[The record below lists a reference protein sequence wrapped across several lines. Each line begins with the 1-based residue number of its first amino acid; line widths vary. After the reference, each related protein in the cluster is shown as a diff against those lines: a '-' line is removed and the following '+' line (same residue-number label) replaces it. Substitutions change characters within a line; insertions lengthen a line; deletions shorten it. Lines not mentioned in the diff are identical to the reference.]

1 MAIADA
7 SAKRP
12 VELVAV
18 WLFPGV
24 EALSMAVPDFF
35 VVASAVGKQERNG
48 QSWHML
54 DSPDY
59 GRGYGT
65 YSVKRCHV
73 AVVGGTASH
82 SFQRNSPFQK
92 DQK

>member
-7 SAKRP
+7 TAKLP

-18 WLFPGV
+18 WLFPDVG
-24 EALSMAVPDFF
+24 ALSMAVPAFF
-35 VVASAVGKQERNG
+35 VVAFAVGKQERNG

-59 GRGYGT
+59 GRGYGAC
-65 YSVKRCHV
+65 SVKRCHV
-73 AVVGGTASH
+73 AAVGGTASH
-82 SFQRNSPFQK
+82 SFQHNSPFQK
-92 DQK
+92 DLK

>member
-24 EALSMAVPDFF
+24 EALSMAVPDLF
-35 VVASAVGKQERNG
+35 VVAFTVGKKERNG

-59 GRGYGT
+59 GRGYGAC
-65 YSVKRCHV
+65 SVKRCHV
-73 AVVGGTASH
+73 AAVGGTASH
-82 SFQRNSPFQK
+82 SVQHNSPFQK
-92 DQK
+92 DLK